1 MSAPV
6 ATVGCMS
13 GAESGEVSAPDG
25 RRHPARVPVLL
36 EDLAGWAWRLLLVGL
51 TVYVV
56 VRVLA
61 RFYLVVLPFLGSL
74 FITALLLPFV
84 RWLRARG
91 VRRGLATALVMLGGL
106 AVLGLIGWFVADQ
119 VSVQYSDLVD
129 KLSASLH
136 RLRDALVSGPLHV
149 RARSVDNLQA
159 TVTKWLNSHRGT
171 IASGVVTGISVV
183 SETLIGV
190 VLALFT
196 TFFMLYDG
204 ERIWRFCAGL
214 LPVAGQRRAT
224 AAAESA
230 WLRVS
235 GFVRGTFLIAVF
247 HGVVMGV
254 ALAVMQV
261 PLAVPLALLVFLGS
275 FIPIVGV
282 VVFGGIAVLVTFGTK
297 GLALA
302 LVLLGILLLTNQVE
316 SHLLQP
322 FLVGRYVHLH
332 PLAVALVITA
342 GGLIGGIVGAI
353 LAVPVTSALD
363 AVVRSLA
370 ASPAEAAT

>member
-1 MSAPV
+1 
-6 ATVGCMS
+6 
-13 GAESGEVSAPDG
+13 
-25 RRHPARVPVLL
+25 
-36 EDLAGWAWRLLLVGL
+36 
-51 TVYVV
+51 
-56 VRVLA
+56 
-61 RFYLVVLPFLGSL
+61 
-74 FITALLLPFV
+74 
-84 RWLRARG
+84 
-91 VRRGLATALVMLGGL
+91 
-106 AVLGLIGWFVADQ
+106 VLGLIAWFVTDQ
-119 VSVQYSDLVD
+119 VSAQYSDLVD
-129 KLSASLH
+129 QLSASLH
-136 RLRDALVSGPLHV
+136 RLRNGLVGGPLHAQ
-149 RARSVDNLQA
+149 ARGVDNLQA

-171 IASGVVTGISVV
+171 IASGVVTGVSVV

-204 ERIWRFCAGL
+204 ERIWGFCAGL
-214 LPVAGQRRAT
+214 LPASGRRRAT
-224 AAAESA
+224 VAAGSA
-230 WLRVS
+230 WLRIS

-254 ALAVMQV
+254 GLAVMRV

-282 VVFGGIAVLVTFGTK
+282 VVFGGLAVLVTFGTK

-302 LVLLGILLLTNQVE
+302 LVLLGILLIANQVE

-332 PLAVALVITA
+332 PLAVALAITA

-353 LAVPVTSALD
+353 LAVPVTSAVD

-370 ASPAEAAT
+370 ADPADAAA